1 MPDTAFYDLVLAN
14 LSTSS
19 HNILPH
25 SQCPSHTGSQGLRTL
40 EALFCLRASAHTSA
54 CFLFPLCFFP
64 CFTYVIFSESLSL
77 TTLSKGNSP

>member
-1 MPDTAFYDLVLAN
+1 MPDRVFYDLVLAN

-25 SQCPSHTGSQGLRTL
+25 LQCPSHTGPQGLRTL
-40 EALFCLRASAHTSA
+40 EALFCLRASAHTSD

-64 CFTYVIFSESLSL
+64 GFEHPI
-77 TTLSKGNSP
+77 